1 MSLTQAVPIKS
12 GFSIGSIGFVR
23 VSVLG
28 FLVVAFTNPT
38 RVHRS
43 PTTHFS
49 ADYRAALR
57 LSAKRAQSFHKE
69 EVQGLM

>member
-1 MSLTQAVPIKS
+1 M
-12 GFSIGSIGFVR
+12 
-23 VSVLG
+23 LG